1 MPYLVIPN
9 GVGADAALIW
19 VAAVNE
25 NFDAATAVLEY
36 GAQQRALNANWVDW
50 VSRDGNNRVRYQRVL
65 LNNLNPKETY
75 PLRLRLGGAVR
86 ADATVTTLP
95 DRLPTPGQT
104 PFIVLLGSCFYKRE
118 DEAGD
123 VGKTYMSLPFGA
135 RPDVK
140 ILSGDQVY
148 LDNPPQD
155 FIIPRSTE
163 WLETRSFKTYL
174 TTWTQSTPNGGFH
187 QLLKNNANYFCS
199 DDHEFWNNAPDVG
212 LNVPLFT
219 ATQGQ
224 RTNWFTMARKLFEVF
239 QTDLAVNAFRVG
251 ALSFSILDT
260 RINRQSGNV
269 NFMDPN
275 HLPLVRDW
283 INQLPG
289 PGVIVIGQPLLT
301 EKGSKKDWGLPDY
314 QQYAQ
319 LVKYLK
325 AANHSIVILTGDV
338 HFGRIASC
346 DLRPELGTKLIEVIS
361 SPMQLVPLAGGTFT
375 EAPQVFGSVKTEAEF
390 WDKKNHFLT
399 LEFTATSAQRV
410 AMQIKYWPIM
420 KNGSPLQSKVVGSFE
435 LI

>member
-9 GVGADAALIW
+9 EVGPDAARIW

-25 NFDAATAVLEY
+25 NFDAATAVLEC
-36 GAQQRALNANWVDW
+36 GPHQRALNAGWLDW
-50 VSRDGNNRVRYQRVL
+50 ASKDGDNKVRYQRVL
-65 LNNLNPKETY
+65 INNLNPKETY
-75 PLRLRLGGAVR
+75 ALRFRIGGDVR
-86 ADATVTTLP
+86 ADASVTTLP
-95 DRLPTPGQT
+95 DKLPVKGQT
-104 PFIVLLGSCFYKRE
+104 PFTVLLGSCFYKAA

-135 RPDVK
+135 QPDVK
-140 ILSGDQVY
+140 ILCGDQVY

-155 FIIPRSTE
+155 FIIPRSFK

-174 TTWTQSTPNGGFH
+174 RAWTQSTPNGGFH
-187 QLLKNNANYFCS
+187 RLLKNNANFFCS

-219 ATQGQ
+219 ATQSQ
-224 RTNWFTMARKLFEVF
+224 RNNWFTMARKLYEVF
-239 QTDLAVNAFRVG
+239 QTPLALRSFRAG
-251 ALSFSILDT
+251 ILSFSVIDT
-260 RINRQSGNV
+260 RINRQPGNV

-275 HLPLVRDW
+275 HLPLIGEW
-283 INQLPG
+283 IDQLPG
-289 PGVIVIGQPLLT
+289 PGVLVLGQPLLS

-314 QQYAQ
+314 QQYSQ
-319 LVKYLK
+319 LIKYLK
-325 AANHSIVILTGDV
+325 ASKHSIVILTGDV

-361 SPMQLVPLAGGTFT
+361 SPMQLVPLAAGTFKK
-375 EAPQVFGSVKTEAEF
+375 APHVFGSVETEADF

-399 LEFTATSAQRV
+399 LEFIALSSQRV
-410 AMQIKYWPIM
+410 GMQIRFWPIM

>member
-9 GVGADAALIW
+9 EVGADAAMIW

-25 NFDAATAVLEY
+25 IFDAATAVLEY
-36 GAQQRALNANWVDW
+36 GAEQRALNAGWLDW

-65 LNNLNPKETY
+65 LNNLDIKKTY
-75 PLRLRLGGAVR
+75 PLRFRIGGAVR

-95 DRLPTPGQT
+95 DRLPTQGQT

-135 RPDVK
+135 QPDVK
-140 ILSGDQVY
+140 ILCGDQVY

-155 FIIPRSTE
+155 FIIPRSAE

-174 TTWTQSTPNGGFH
+174 TTWTQSTMNGGFH
-187 QLLKNNANYFCS
+187 QLIKNNANYFCS
-199 DDHEFWNNAPDVG
+199 DDHEYWNNAPDIG
-212 LNVPLFT
+212 LNVPVFT

-239 QTDLAVNAFRVG
+239 QTPLALNAFRVG
-251 ALSFSILDT
+251 NLSFSVLDT
-260 RINRQSGNV
+260 RINRQSGNI

-289 PGVIVIGQPLLT
+289 PGVIVVGQPILT

-314 QQYAQ
+314 QQYDQ
-319 LVKYLK
+319 LVKYIK
-325 AANHSIVILTGDV
+325 ASNHSIVILTGDV
-338 HFGRIASC
+338 HFGRVASC

-361 SPMQLVPLAGGTFT
+361 SPMQLVPLAGGTFK
-375 EAPQVFGSVKTEAEF
+375 EAPQVFGSVKTEADF

-410 AMQIKYWPIM
+410 TMQIKYWPIM

>member
-9 GVGADAALIW
+9 QVGADAAMIW
-19 VAAVNE
+19 VAGVNE

-36 GAQQRALNANWVDW
+36 GAQQRPLNDGWLEW
-50 VSRDGNNRVRYQRVL
+50 VSRDGRNRVRHQRVL
-65 LNNLNPKETY
+65 LTNLDPKTTY
-75 PLRLRLGGAVR
+75 PAQLRIGGAVR
-86 ADATVTTLP
+86 ADATVKTLP
-95 DRLPTPGQT
+95 RDLPTQGQT
-104 PFIVLLGSCFYKRE
+104 PFTVMLGSCFYKRE
-118 DEAGD
+118 DEVGD
-123 VGKTYMSLPFGA
+123 VGKTYVNLPFGSK
-135 RPDVK
+135 PDVK
-140 ILSGDQVY
+140 ILCGDQVY

-155 FIIPRSTE
+155 FILLRSPE
-163 WLETRSFKTYL
+163 WLETRSFDTYVK
-174 TTWTQSTPNGGFH
+174 TWTQSTLNGGFH
-187 QLLKNNANYFCS
+187 RLLKNNANYFCS
-199 DDHEFWNNAPDVG
+199 DDHEYWNNAPDVG

-219 ATQGQ
+219 ATRGQ
-224 RTNWFTMARKLFEVF
+224 RDNWFTMARRLFEVF
-239 QTDLAVNAFRVG
+239 QTPLAVNAFQVG
-251 ALSFSILDT
+251 NLSFSILDT

-269 NFMDPN
+269 NFMDPA
-275 HLPLVRDW
+275 HLLLVRDW

-314 QQYAQ
+314 QQYAE
-319 LVKYLK
+319 LVRYIR

-346 DLRPELGTKLIEVIS
+346 TLRPELGTKLIEVIS
-361 SPMQLVPLAGGTFT
+361 SPMQLVPHAGGTFK
-375 EAPQVFGSVKTEAEF
+375 EAPHVFGSVRTEADF

-399 LEFTATSAQRV
+399 LEFTAPSAQRV